1 MGGGKSRPSFSSL
14 AKRSDAG
21 EVARRAEHDVTE
33 GAQGHRADLL
43 QTGAKVKTGGPPSV
57 GVHLTLTLWPI
68 FSVPA
73 S

>member
-1 MGGGKSRPSFSSL
+1 MGGGEVAAFFSSP

-33 GAQGHRADLL
+33 GAQGRRADLL
-43 QTGAKVKTGGPPSV
+43 QTGAKVNTGGPPSV